1 MLFVA
6 HLKKMRFKSKNIKF
20 KIPLNCRDGTM
31 LPQCG
36 IYKKQ
41 STGTKL
47 NKSIS
52 SAHNILPR
60 KRFQQPQL
68 TMNILCIT
76 TLHGAAINQ
85 LVSYVKNTGSVQEL
99 TCAASSL

>member
-47 NKSIS
+47 NKNIS
-52 SAHNILPR
+52 SAYSILP
-60 KRFQQPQL
+60 KTL
-68 TMNILCIT
+68 STALMTMKIVCIT
-76 TLHGAAINQ
+76 SLHG
-85 LVSYVKNTGSVQEL
+85 G
-99 TCAASSL
+99 CH